1 MILAPPTRPPI
12 DILSTKKKSRAQ
24 RTTVILVLSVVIK
37 PIIISSELKLLNTY
51 LKVAPN
57 LDFEQA

>member
-1 MILAPPTRPPI
+1 M
-12 DILSTKKKSRAQ
+12 
-24 RTTVILVLSVVIK
+24 TTVILGLSVVIK

-51 LKVAPN
+51 LKVAAN